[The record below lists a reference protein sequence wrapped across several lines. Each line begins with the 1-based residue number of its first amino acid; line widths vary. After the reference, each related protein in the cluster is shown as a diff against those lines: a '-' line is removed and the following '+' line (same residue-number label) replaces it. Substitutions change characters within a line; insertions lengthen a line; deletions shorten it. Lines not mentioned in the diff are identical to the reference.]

1 MRTGITVSFTV
12 MGLMGWASA
21 ALAAVERADQSSFI
35 VWIFLAFCAL
45 IVIAQLL
52 PALRARV
59 FERLSKAKIEH
70 PLATEKKMNR

>member
-12 MGLMGWASA
+12 MGLLGWASA
-21 ALAAVERADQSSFI
+21 ALAAGERADQSSFV

-59 FERLSKAKIEH
+59 FERLSKAKVEH
-70 PLATEKKMNR
+70 SLTTEKEVNR